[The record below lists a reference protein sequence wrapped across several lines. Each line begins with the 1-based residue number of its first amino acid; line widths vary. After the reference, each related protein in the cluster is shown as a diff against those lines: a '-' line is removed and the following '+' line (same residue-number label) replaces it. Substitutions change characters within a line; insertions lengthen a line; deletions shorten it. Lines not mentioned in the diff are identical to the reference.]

1 MSSAVAAKPYE
12 YILTSRPEPGVALIT
27 LNRPKALN
35 ALCSP
40 LFVELNDVLKELDED
55 ADIGAV
61 VLTGSERAFAAGA
74 DIKEMKDKKCEFV
87 SDVYRNRFLENWSTL
102 SQMRKPIIAA
112 VSGYALGG
120 GCEIA
125 LATDIILAS
134 PTAKFG
140 QPEISIGT
148 IPGGGGSQRLAHAIG
163 KSRTME
169 LVLTGRQFTAQEAE
183 KWGVVSKVVG
193 EGEGEVVRE
202 AVAMAK
208 AIAGKSQFAV
218 QAAKEAVNAAFDQP
232 LVEGLRT
239 ERRLFHMTFATQD
252 QKEGMGAFAEKRTP
266 NWTHE

>member
-1 MSSAVAAKPYE
+1 MSSPALPKQYE

-40 LFVELNDVLKELDED
+40 LILELNDVLKAFDED
-55 ADIGAV
+55 AEVGAV

-74 DIKEMKDKKCEFV
+74 DIKEMKDKKF
-87 SDVYRNRFLENWSTL
+87 SDVYRSRFLENWSIL
-102 SQMRKPIIAA
+102 SQMRKPIISA

-140 QPEISIGT
+140 QPEITIGT

-193 EGEGEVVRE
+193 EGEGEVVKE

-208 AIAGKSQFAV
+208 VIAGKSQFAV

-232 LVEGLRT
+232 LAEGLRT